1 MNHVWGLF
9 AHPNREMSVIKS
21 ENETISHHYTHHVL
35 LMAAVPVICAFIG
48 TTQLGWNFGDG
59 TVIKLSM
66 LTGLALAVLFYAVML
81 AGVAIM
87 GRVIW
92 WMARQYPQQPS
103 LKRCMVFAGYV
114 ATPLFLSGIVA
125 LYPLVWLCALV
136 GTIALFYTG
145 YLLYLGI
152 PTFLSINREEG
163 LSFASS
169 TLAIGVLVLEVLLAL
184 TVVLWGYGYRLFC
197 SDVTGK
203 YALPANMYFM
213 SAMQHFFTILIRHR
227 ALRRG
232 MMAFASEVA
241 HLTSR
246 RTFHNVQKYFSEC
259 P

>member
-35 LMAAVPVICAFIG
+35 LMAAVPVVCAFIG

-125 LYPLVWLCALV
+125 LYPLVWLCALI

-163 LSFASS
+163 LSFASFDAGHRS
-169 TLAIGVLVLEVLLAL
+169 AGTGSAAGDHRGTVGVWLPTLLIARHWIICIA
-184 TVVLWGYGYRLFC
+184 
-197 SDVTGK
+197 GK
-203 YALPANMYFM
+203 YVFCVGNA
-213 SAMQHFFTILIRHR
+213 
-227 ALRRG
+227 
-232 MMAFASEVA
+232 AFLHDS
-241 HLTSR
+241 
-246 RTFHNVQKYFSEC
+246 Y
-259 P
+259 